1 VARYYLH
8 LRDGTDEILDLDGI
22 DFSDLEAL
30 HTGTLTCA
38 RDIISA
44 DIRSQGVMDQR
55 YRIDAEDSSGRIVHT
70 LSFRE
75 AVMIIYG

>member
-30 HTGTLTCA
+30 QTGTLTCA
-38 RDIISA
+38 RDIISD
-44 DIRSQGVMDQR
+44 DIRSEGVMDQR
-55 YRIDAEDSSGRIVHT
+55 YRIDAEDASGRIVHT
-70 LSFRE
+70 LSFKD
-75 AVMIIYG
+75 AVTIIYG